1 MPTLLTQL
9 STINCQLST
18 INCQLST
25 INCQLSTVNC
35 QLSTINCQLSTI
47 NYQLSTMKWV
57 YLAAGI
63 ALFFKMLI
71 MPNPAAEWEEFSIV
85 ESIVAD
91 SGVPNA
97 VSGIIFRNRLYDTIF
112 EVVVFTIAVLGVKFL
127 LANEKPTETIYPVSA
142 SESRSLRDRPS
153 IVLARLGATIAALVS
168 IELAIRGHL
177 SPGGGF
183 AAGVAGGTAI
193 GLIAI
198 TSSSQLMEKIYKKW
212 SAATWE
218 KISVLIFIVLAVFTL
233 IGWEFPPGELGTLV
247 SGGVIPILNVL
258 VAVKVALGSWA
269 AILLFIRYGGLL

>member
-1 MPTLLTQL
+1 
-9 STINCQLST
+9 
-18 INCQLST
+18 
-25 INCQLSTVNC
+25 
-35 QLSTINCQLSTI
+35 
-47 NYQLSTMKWV
+47 MKWV
-57 YLAAGI
+57 YIAAGI

-91 SGVPNA
+91 SGVTNA

-127 LANEKPTETIYPVSA
+127 LANEKPTETIYQVSA
-142 SESRSLRDRPS
+142 SESRSLRAQLRGSLRDRPS

-198 TSSSQLMEKIYKKW
+198 TSSSQWMEKH
-212 SAATWE
+212 
-218 KISVLIFIVLAVFTL
+218 L
-233 IGWEFPPGELGTLV
+233 
-247 SGGVIPILNVL
+247 
-258 VAVKVALGSWA
+258 
-269 AILLFIRYGGLL
+269 